1 MGYESITQNLT
12 VGDSTILYVGLA
24 VFLMVIALIFAV
36 LVLTNYKKR
45 SDLELWYKTKV
56 IGYKVGII
64 EKAAK
69 DEGVEIV
76 EMKKLTVAEVARE
89 ELMNDLERK

>member
-1 MGYESITQNLT
+1 MGYESITQTLIT
-12 VGDSTILYVGLA
+12 GDSTIMYVGIFIVLTVA
-24 VFLMVIALIFAV
+24 ALVFMA

-45 SDLELWYKTKV
+45 ADLDLWYRTKV

-69 DEGVEIV
+69 DEGVDIA
-76 EMKKLTVAEVARE
+76 EMKTLTVAEVARE
-89 ELMNDLERK
+89 ELMNDLESK